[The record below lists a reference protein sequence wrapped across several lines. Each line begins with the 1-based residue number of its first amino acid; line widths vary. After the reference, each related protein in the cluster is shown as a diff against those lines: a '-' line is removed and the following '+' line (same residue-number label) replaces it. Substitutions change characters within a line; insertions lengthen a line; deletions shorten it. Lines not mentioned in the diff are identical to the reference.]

1 VVVVK
6 EVVVVV
12 LSKMNGVMRELQQQ
26 VARKTSVASP
36 TVVEDQLEPQLSNPT
51 KERVKGPMG
60 RRLPSKKV
68 QGTTNKAINEEEEK
82 EVTAALREFRTAAK
96 RVREAR
102 DLDEAEEKKYG
113 AEEKKYEAEEKK
125 YGAEEKKYEAE
136 EKKDEVSSCDMSRQ
150 GVVDPAD
157 FDRAWFFRVPSF
169 SCHTTTGKRPKSET
183 IDTICENNNMSTNNN
198 NNNNNRDSVVV
209 PNSTNSEGELESK
222 EPEPGS
228 REGSSD
234 VSEGSGKKRRFWKS
248 REFNCNIL

>member
-1 VVVVK
+1 MFDFS
-6 EVVVVV
+6 V
-12 LSKMNGVMRELQQQ
+12 LICFSAQ
-26 VARKTSVASP
+26 A
-36 TVVEDQLEPQLSNPT
+36 VEDQLEPQLSNPT

-68 QGTTNKAINEEEEK
+68 QGTTKAINEEEEK

-102 DLDEAEEKKYG
+102 DLDEAEEKKD
-113 AEEKKYEAEEKK
+113 EAEEKK
-125 YGAEEKKYEAE
+125 Y
-136 EKKDEVSSCDMSRQ
+136 EVSSCDMSRQ
-150 GVVDPAD
+150 GVVDSAD

-169 SCHTTTGKRPKSET
+169 SCHTTAGKRPKSET
-183 IDTICENNNMSTNNN
+183 IDILCENNNMSTNN

-234 VSEGSGKKRRFWKS
+234 ASEGSGKKRRFWKS